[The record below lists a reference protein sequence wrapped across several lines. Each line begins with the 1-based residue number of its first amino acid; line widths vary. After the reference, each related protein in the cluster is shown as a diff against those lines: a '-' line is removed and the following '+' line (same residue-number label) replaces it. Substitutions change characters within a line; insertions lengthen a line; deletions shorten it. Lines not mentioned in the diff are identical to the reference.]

1 MGVVQ
6 HDDQGAAL
14 VAPRSGQADRVV
26 VPDHILGRMDELAAY
41 ERRLRRAGLPLL
53 IEDYSAYED
62 VFTRAA
68 PLLGLVF
75 IGQLLGAVQLDWPL
89 WANVLALAGGLAILL
104 GGVALVNSSRGRRAL
119 SVPDR
124 VGPVELAAFVLVPAL
139 LPLIFGGQV
148 VSALVTAA
156 GNAALLTV
164 IYLVVGIGLLSIL
177 RWAGGRLVSQLA
189 ASLKLLTRAVP
200 VLLIFMIVLFVN
212 TESWQVFS
220 DVSDPALAGVIALF
234 FVVGSVFVVAR
245 LPAEVRELER
255 DVGADPALTGR
266 QRFNVGFVLFVSQG
280 LQVLVVSVLVGAFFV
295 AFGAL
300 AITPEV
306 VEVWIGHKPS
316 AIAGHASLSA
326 ELLKVSSA
334 LAAFSG
340 LYYAIAVLTD
350 ATYREEFLDDLQV
363 SLRETFHDRAR
374 YLEARAVAT

>member
-1 MGVVQ
+1 
-6 HDDQGAAL
+6 
-14 VAPRSGQADRVV
+14 
-26 VPDHILGRMDELAAY
+26 MDERAAY

-62 VFTRAA
+62 VFTRAV

-104 GGVALVNSSRGRRAL
+104 AGVALVNRRRGRRAL

-139 LPLIFGGQV
+139 LPLVFGGQV
-148 VSALVTAA
+148 VSALVTAL
-156 GNAALLTV
+156 GNAALLAL

-177 RWAGGRLVSQLA
+177 RWAGARLVSQLA

-234 FVVGSVFVVAR
+234 FAVGSVFVGSR
-245 LPAEVRELER
+245 LPSEVRELER
-255 DVGADPALTGR
+255 DVGADPPLTGT
-266 QRFNVGFVLFVSQG
+266 QRFNVGFVMFVSQG
-280 LQVLVVSVLVGAFFV
+280 LQVLVVSLMVGAFFV

-306 VEVWIGHKPS
+306 IEVWLGHPPH
-316 AIAGHASLSA
+316 AVAGHRSLSV

-350 ATYREEFLDDLQV
+350 ATYREEFLDELQV

-374 YLEARAVAT
+374 YLEARAPA